1 MAKTLKTFK
10 AKPKKAKEPVVMEPE
25 FFAPAVTAEVPTLGL
40 PAVKL
45 LDQLEKV
52 GYNELAAKLREL
64 QRTDGVDALD
74 PTMDRMASIEKHID
88 KLLQAE
94 ELDSAELQ
102 KLLKM
107 TTDLYQAR
115 AKSLLLPY
123 GTVSPR
129 TALQGNKGVS
139 GAVNVA
145 IGIGTGVSPR
155 PKS

>member
-1 MAKTLKTFK
+1 MAKALRSFKVKKTKPITVEEEDFTLPT
-10 AKPKKAKEPVVMEPE
+10 VVSD
-25 FFAPAVTAEVPTLGL
+25 TPTLGM
-40 PAVKL
+40 PTVKL

-52 GYNELAAKLREL
+52 GFNDLAAKLREL

-74 PTMDRMASIEKHID
+74 PTMKRMSSIEKHID
-88 KLLQAE
+88 KLLESE
-94 ELDSAELQ
+94 ELDSSEVQ

-107 TTDLYQAR
+107 TIDLYQAR

-129 TALQGNKGVS
+129 TALQGNKGGGS
-139 GAVNVA
+139 AVNVA

-155 PKS
+155 PKN